1 MPRHQN
7 SVVRS
12 IIEQVF
18 CFNLRKT
25 HQDFDFFSSSKS
37 LYVSL
42 IFPYFIR
49 ALPARN
55 KGKRPPWLLDT
66 YSPNYR
72 ELDKSRRDENYYSRR
87 NRELDKSRRDENYYS
102 VCNIE
107 LDNSRLNEIY
117 YSCRNRELSN
127 SLLRRDLLFSFLF
140 LWWFFGELAILVE
153 FSDEN
158 YWTFDE
164 NYWILSENSVIL
176 VEISTRIAGFEE
188 RIQ

>member
-1 MPRHQN
+1 MCPRYFLILSEHCQL
-7 SVVRS
+7 
-12 IIEQVF
+12 IIKEKDPKK
-18 CFNLRKT
+18 C
-25 HQDFDFFSSSKS
+25 S
-37 LYVSL
+37 
-42 IFPYFIR
+42 
-49 ALPARN
+49 
-55 KGKRPPWLLDT
+55 WLLDT

-87 NRELDKSRRDENYYS
+87 NRELDKSRRDEKYYS
-102 VCNIE
+102 RRNIE
-107 LDNSRLNEIY
+107 LDNSRHNENY
-117 YSCRNRELSN
+117 YSRHNRELDNSRRDENSNSRRNRELSN

-164 NYWILSENSVIL
+164 NYWILSSNSVIL